1 MAKYF
6 KLERVTNAIGH
17 LSQFHSTWII
27 VPLVFAV
34 NDIGVDQEQNPHT
47 SGHQGTDRF
56 LDKYFNGSLIGL
68 PPRGNSS
75 LRPKFQDVATKQ
87 GDLVAYQPVKLWG
100 SHYSSRGYRE
110 MELRGL
116 VASNNKKY
124 VLRATFFPA
133 WEEALSAA
141 FHFEELL
148 VWLYAFSG
156 LPDDI
161 SSWEELFVNFQERN
175 LGPGKRFPPGYE
187 VRFNVGNNVPWP
199 TEFLATR
206 PSDQEFQL
214 ALIPSEL
221 STTASPAT
229 VAASSEPVPLDQIV
243 GEFEQAV
250 SSAGLLFGAS
260 HGSIIRNFLVSIL
273 TKPFVILSGLSGS
286 GKTQLAK
293 KLGEWFGDDNYLMVS
308 VRPDWSSPD
317 QLFGYEN
324 LLDGHPNRSWICPD
338 SLNFMLRAAR
348 DPSRPYLLI
357 LDEMNIAHVE
367 RYFGDFLSG
376 IESRTAIVPNLSKDE
391 TGNWRL
397 PPSGPGR
404 LPIPENLIVA
414 GTVNVDETTYM
425 FSPKVLDRA
434 NTLEFRVTTDDL
446 ILSYERVGRVPPA
459 SGTTLSTLLAVM
471 RDGGWQK
478 NNQGTYAEQF
488 ASAFRNVHRIL
499 SESGFEFGYRVFS
512 EGVRFAALFEASGGT
527 HWRDAL
533 DAQIYQKV
541 LPRLHGS
548 QRTVGPTIRCLGHFC
563 SILPGSAD
571 DSLSQSAFSFN
582 TQTAPELPLSYFK
595 LRRMFERLRAQQFTA
610 FAE

>member
-6 KLERVTNAIGH
+6 TIERIKSAIGH

-34 NDIGVDQEQNPHT
+34 NDIGVEQEQNPHT
-47 SGHQGTDRF
+47 AGRQGTDRF

-75 LRPKFQDVATKQ
+75 LRPKFEDVATKE
-87 GDLVAYQPVKLWG
+87 GDFVAYQPVKLWG

-116 VASNNKKY
+116 VASKNKRY
-124 VLRATFFPA
+124 VLKNTFFAA
-133 WEEALSAA
+133 WEEALGAD

-148 VWLYAFSG
+148 VWLYAFTG
-156 LPDDI
+156 VPDNI
-161 SSWEELFVNFQERN
+161 HSWESLFVYFQEQN
-175 LGPGKRFPPGYE
+175 LGPGGRFPAGYE
-187 VRFNVGNNVPWP
+187 IRFNVNHDVPWP
-199 TEFLATR
+199 ENLLSSR
-206 PSDQEFQL
+206 PSDNDYQK
-214 ALIPSEL
+214 ALIPSEV
-221 STTASPAT
+221 SETQTSQAV
-229 VAASSEPVPLDQIV
+229 VAAFVPIPLDQIV

-250 SSAGLLFGAS
+250 SGANLLFGLS
-260 HGSIIRNFLVSIL
+260 HGSLIRNFLVSVT

-293 KLGEWFGDDNYLMVS
+293 KLGEWFGKDHYLIVA

-324 LLDGHPNRSWICPD
+324 LLDAGPNRSWIAPD
-338 SLNFMLRAAR
+338 PLRFMLDASRN
-348 DPSRPYLLI
+348 PSMPYLLI

-376 IESRTAIVPNLSKDE
+376 IESSNAILPNLLEDNS
-391 TGNWRL
+391 GNWRM
-397 PPSGPGR
+397 PETGPTR
-404 LPIPENLIVA
+404 VPIPDNLIVV
-414 GTVNVDETTYM
+414 GTINVDETTYM

-434 NTLEFRVTTDDL
+434 NTLEFRVSTDDL
-446 ILSYERVGRVPPA
+446 VLSYDNVVNA
-459 SGTTLSTLLAVM
+459 SEASQQTLVSLLSVA
-471 RDGGWQK
+471 RDRSWQK
-478 NNQGTYAEQF
+478 NNPGTYAEQV
-488 ASAFRNVHRIL
+488 AGAFRNVHKIL
-499 SESGFEFGYRVFS
+499 SEAGFEFGHRVFA
-512 EGVRFAALFEASGGT
+512 EAIRFSTLFEASGGA

-541 LPRLHGS
+541 LPRLYGS

-563 SILPGSAD
+563 SILPGNAEE
-571 DSLSQSAFSFN
+571 SLNQSSFSFN
-582 TQTAPELPLSYFK
+582 AQGAPELPLSYIK
-595 LRRMFERLRAQQFTA
+595 LKRMYDRLRAQQFTA